1 MSQTNIKSMF
11 TDYIDKDSV
20 FKNKDSLTT
29 NWKPDNIL
37 HRDQQINNL
46 ASILAPS
53 LRGDDPSNVFIY
65 GSVGTGKCVHP
76 KTTVLTS
83 KGPKKIIELFEST
96 NVKEKVSK
104 DKEEVLKPQN
114 TIKVVTYDEEM
125 RQHVKEVN
133 ALYRQESPEQLIKL
147 ETSSGRKVTCTE
159 NHSFLKIDQTG
170 SVDFQTSRSL
180 EEGDYLGIPATNK
193 VESTVDA
200 RQNDFMS
207 GLCRFSGYIVGDGG
221 IHYYGDY
228 RISITNEC
236 EQVRQDFARLADEL
250 FGAEAHE
257 RENNNKANDVVF
269 SSKQVYSML
278 EELGTEVDVLA
289 GGKQI
294 PNFVFGLADIHKA
307 EFLSALIDTDG
318 YFSKKQSEMT
328 YTTKSKKLASQISY
342 LLLDFGIVGRLST
355 KEVKRETYHRVKI
368 SGSDA
373 FAKLVEQGV
382 EPKVSHKKERLEKYA
397 GKQANTNVNLIPN
410 VGEQVKELRNRTGM
424 HAKELEPE
432 TPSTVHYYEKEEA
445 AISKDKLTE
454 YLDKVDERISKIERL
469 SQNKNFGNA
478 RELRKLI
485 KYQWKELAEDIDEK
499 PDNIRYAVRN
509 DAARI
514 DDFRKKFVELVYS
527 RTDQV
532 LNDSVLLQKYDFLR
546 RLTEENV
553 CWDKI
558 QSKEKKESDTDY
570 VYDLEVKDNHNYI
583 CGRGGLISHNT
594 LITKHV
600 TNELR
605 DVAGEEDVDLNI
617 VYINCKMKKVADTEY
632 RLLAKLAGELGDD
645 VPSTGLPT
653 DEVYNRFFEAL
664 QKQKGV
670 VIIALDEIDALVKKV
685 GDEFL
690 YNLTRINDDLDKTKV
705 SIVGI
710 SNDLNF
716 TEYMDS
722 RVKSS
727 LSEEEI
733 IFPPYNAIEL
743 REILKER
750 AEKGF
755 VDESLQ
761 DGVIS
766 KCSALAAQEHGDAR
780 RALDLIRV
788 AGELAERSSEE
799 RVLKDHVDMAQ
810 DKIERDRIVETVRS
824 QPKHSK
830 LVLYTILEMTEDE
843 DEIATGDVYSE
854 YKDLCENV
862 DVSSL
867 TQRRVSGLISEL
879 DMLGVINAKV
889 ISKGR
894 YGRTRQISVDL
905 SDGIRGQ
912 IRELVED
919 KFYL

>member
-1 MSQTNIKSMF
+1 MF

-20 FKNKDSLTT
+20 FKDKEPLTT

-65 GSVGTGKCVHP
+65 GSVGTGK
-76 KTTVLTS
+76 S
-83 KGPKKIIELFEST
+83 
-96 NVKEKVSK
+96 
-104 DKEEVLKPQN
+104 
-114 TIKVVTYDEEM
+114 
-125 RQHVKEVN
+125 
-133 ALYRQESPEQLIKL
+133 
-147 ETSSGRKVTCTE
+147 
-159 NHSFLKIDQTG
+159 
-170 SVDFQTSRSL
+170 
-180 EEGDYLGIPATNK
+180 
-193 VESTVDA
+193 
-200 RQNDFMS
+200 
-207 GLCRFSGYIVGDGG
+207 
-221 IHYYGDY
+221 
-228 RISITNEC
+228 
-236 EQVRQDFARLADEL
+236 
-250 FGAEAHE
+250 
-257 RENNNKANDVVF
+257 
-269 SSKQVYSML
+269 
-278 EELGTEVDVLA
+278 
-289 GGKQI
+289 
-294 PNFVFGLADIHKA
+294 
-307 EFLSALIDTDG
+307 
-318 YFSKKQSEMT
+318 
-328 YTTKSKKLASQISY
+328 
-342 LLLDFGIVGRLST
+342 
-355 KEVKRETYHRVKI
+355 
-368 SGSDA
+368 
-373 FAKLVEQGV
+373 
-382 EPKVSHKKERLEKYA
+382 
-397 GKQANTNVNLIPN
+397 
-410 VGEQVKELRNRTGM
+410 
-424 HAKELEPE
+424 
-432 TPSTVHYYEKEEA
+432 
-445 AISKDKLTE
+445 
-454 YLDKVDERISKIERL
+454 
-469 SQNKNFGNA
+469 
-478 RELRKLI
+478 
-485 KYQWKELAEDIDEK
+485 
-499 PDNIRYAVRN
+499 
-509 DAARI
+509 
-514 DDFRKKFVELVYS
+514 
-527 RTDQV
+527 
-532 LNDSVLLQKYDFLR
+532 
-546 RLTEENV
+546 
-553 CWDKI
+553 
-558 QSKEKKESDTDY
+558 
-570 VYDLEVKDNHNYI
+570 
-583 CGRGGLISHNT
+583 

-600 TNELR
+600 TNELG

-664 QKQKGV
+664 QEQKGV

-690 YNLTRINDDLDKTKV
+690 YNLTRINDDLNKTKV

-750 AEKGF
+750 AGKGF
-755 VDESLQ
+755 VDDSLQ

-788 AGELAERSSEE
+788 AGELAERSSQE

-854 YKDLCENV
+854 YKELCDSV